1 MQVVL
6 ATTARARGGVW
17 RHVAD
22 LAEALERR
30 GHRVVIALLPDDRAL
45 REAARE
51 AGFAIEDFWA
61 TARWRGWTWHG
72 HLHDTFDPAFL
83 RAALQR
89 RFVGSTVLTEHLP
102 HTNASDPALQP
113 GPRHPLAGPAKTAFK
128 RLEYMLADRVVA
140 VSPSSKAFLIE
151 RYGERGAAIEVVA
164 NGIDHPASY
173 ASPRAPRFPVQGVS
187 VGSVI
192 YQKGFDLLVDAS
204 EVMEDPP
211 WRVSVLGEGPER
223 EVLSRRAAE
232 RGVIEFPGWSRD
244 VAAAITAADFA
255 CLPSRWESAPY
266 AVLEAMNAGRPLVA
280 FDVDGV
286 RDYVV
291 DGVSGLLVPPNDV
304 DALSAALQRIAT
316 DDALRT
322 ELGRAA
328 YRRAGEFTIDRMAE
342 QTVSI
347 YEAAWSRRRVLR

>member
-1 MQVVL
+1 MQIVL

-22 LAEALERR
+22 LAEELERR
-30 GHRVVIALLPDDRAL
+30 GHRVVIALPPDDRAL

-51 AGFAIEDFWA
+51 AGFAIEDFWT

-89 RFVGSTVLTEHLP
+89 RFVGPTVLTEHLP

-128 RLEYMLADRVVA
+128 RLEYMLVDRVVA

-151 RYGERGAAIEVVA
+151 RYGERAAAIEVVA
-164 NGIDHPASY
+164 NGIDHPTSY
-173 ASPRAPRFPVQGVS
+173 ASPRAASVPAQGIC
-187 VGSVI
+187 VGTVI

-204 EVMEDPP
+204 EVVEDPP
-211 WRVSVLGEGPER
+211 WRVTVLGEGPER
-223 EVLSRRAAE
+223 AALSHRAAE
-232 RGVIEFPGWSRD
+232 RGVVEFPGWSSD
-244 VAAAITAADFA
+244 VAGALAAADFA
-255 CLPSRWESAPY
+255 CMPSRWESAPY
-266 AVLEAMNAGRPLVA
+266 AALEAMNAGRPLVA
-280 FDVDGV
+280 FDVEGV

-291 DGVSGLLVPPNDV
+291 DGVSGILVPPNDV
-304 DALSAALQRIAT
+304 DALSAALRRIAT

-328 YRRAGEFTIDRMAE
+328 YLRAAEFTIDRMVE
-342 QTVSI
+342 QTVRI
-347 YEAAWSRRRVLR
+347 YEAAGARRRVLR